1 MEPSRRGDGRL
12 NPRDVW
18 VCVTYMFLATAMWVV
33 NKKTVKHLPVPFFV
47 MLVQTV
53 ATVALL
59 KLSHVAGFI
68 RMKPYRW
75 EIFGQWL
82 LTGFVWAIPLALN
95 LRALTRL
102 NPETLIVF
110 RTATL
115 IGVALGDSAY
125 GKTFTK
131 RELSSIVTIL
141 SGCFVYAWY
150 DAQYD
155 AEGYMWASLYWLAMV
170 TSMLYVKHAF
180 SMNKD
185 LNVWEKTTYLN
196 ATAAPPLGLFSL
208 LFECSSSSYASMS
221 SVGSFWLIASCLMGV
236 ALASASNK
244 SRDFMS
250 ATAFDVMSTGSK
262 FLTILV
268 SGLIFESLYTPQSL
282 GGLLVAVAGGSLY
295 SPMGAWFLKCVGLGA
310 WVRDAE
316 DDARRS
322 ARLPTARPNG
332 AGADPGAGPGAGV
345 APFAWRAGAKNVTW
359 ASGLGGDDSP
369 SRRNVP

>member
-59 KLSHVAGFI
+59 KLSQVSGLI

-82 LTGFVWAIPLALN
+82 PTGFVWAIPLALN

-115 IGVALGDSAY
+115 IGVSLGDSAY
-125 GKTFTK
+125 GKKFTS
-131 RELSSIVTIL
+131 REIASIATIL
-141 SGCFVYAWY
+141 TGCFVYAWY

-295 SPMGAWFLKCVGLGA
+295 SPMGAWFLRCVGLGA

-316 DDARRS
+316 GDAR
-322 ARLPTARPNG
+322 RLPTARPNG